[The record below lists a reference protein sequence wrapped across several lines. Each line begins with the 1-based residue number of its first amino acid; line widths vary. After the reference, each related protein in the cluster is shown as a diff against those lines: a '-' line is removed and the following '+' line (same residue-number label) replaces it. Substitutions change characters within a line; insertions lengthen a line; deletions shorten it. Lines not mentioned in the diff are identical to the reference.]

1 MHLSCFA
8 LGTISSCLLSPQLSS
23 ICLFLDVPLSGV
35 MSISNSV
42 KTGPLKKLLCRR
54 DDSLSQTDLASN
66 SLCYDEAQTI
76 RIGKLVTAEP
86 WFPDVI

>member
-1 MHLSCFA
+1 
-8 LGTISSCLLSPQLSS
+8 
-23 ICLFLDVPLSGV
+23 